1 MGGMSINKPNVQGPV
16 YTSQT
21 APAGMME
28 AAKKKLQEAEANGFE
43 GYQQIEP
50 NTKDGKNVSNQAS
63 EISKNLKEASSEIKE
78 MLKNPNAFT
87 DCFPTKEGMK
97 PTKPLPEGTA
107 EKLKDSMNQVNSNVN
122 SKEGAKEAQILT
134 QEQAAKMKD
143 SMNQVNSNVNSKEGA
158 QEAKILTQEQADK
171 LKAMANQA
179 REGVNNSV
187 NNMTPMNA
195 EESAKMA
202 EFFNQLKQK
211 LQD

>member
-1 MGGMSINKPNVQGPV
+1 MGGMNVNKPNVQGPV

-28 AAKKKLQEAEANGFE
+28 AAKKKLQEAKANDFE

-87 DCFPTKEGMK
+87 DCFPTLKDKKLGT
-97 PTKPLPEGTA
+97 PADISPEKL
-107 EKLKDSMNQVNSNVN
+107 EKLKNLGNQVNS
-122 SKEGAKEAQILT
+122 S
-134 QEQAAKMKD
+134 
-143 SMNQVNSNVNSKEGA
+143 VNSKEGA
-158 QEAKILTQEQADK
+158 QEAKILTHEHAEK
-171 LKAMANQA
+171 LKAIANQA
-179 REGVNNSV
+179 GSSV
-187 NNMTPMNA
+187 NSMDSVQQKPALTEEQAAEKMHAMQQAMQNANTMTPMNA

-202 EFFNQLKQK
+202 EFFNQMKQK

>member
-1 MGGMSINKPNVQGPV
+1 MGGMSVNKPNVQGPV

-28 AAKKKLQEAEANGFE
+28 AAKKKLQEAQASDFE

-50 NTKDGKNVSNQAS
+50 NTKDGKAVSNQAS

-87 DCFPTKEGMK
+87 DCFPTKDGMK

-107 EKLKDSMNQVNSNVN
+107 EKIKDAANRINSSVNN
-122 SKEGAKEAQILT
+122 KEGAQEAKVLT

-143 SMNQVNSNVNSKEGA
+143 SMNQVNSSVNNKEGA
-158 QEAKILTQEQADK
+158 QEAKVLTQAQAEK

-202 EFFNQLKQK
+202 EFFNQMKQK